1 MKIINYII
9 ISILLVLCVYCTTLG
24 FIWFVDYNKTMY
36 ETEELNYDCNL
47 WVGVG
52 LHTTNS
58 ITKAVTIEVNNKTYH
73 LKNNETTLKNNCIF
87 K

>member
-1 MKIINYII
+1 MKITHII
-9 ISILLVLCVYCTTLG
+9 LMIFSILLLVGVLILL
-24 FIWFVDYNKTMY
+24 IDYNKDSFIQAELQY
-36 ETEELNYDCNL
+36 ECDL
-47 WVGVG
+47 WAGAG

-73 LKNNETTLKNNCIF
+73 LKNNETTLKTKCIF

>member
-1 MKIINYII
+1 MKVKHIILMVF
-9 ISILLVLCVYCTTLG
+9 SILLLVVALIVM
-24 FIWFVDYNKTMY
+24 IDYNKDSFIKAELQY
-36 ETEELNYDCNL
+36 ECDL
-47 WVGVG
+47 WAGAG

-73 LKNNETTLKNNCIF
+73 LKYNETTLKNNCIF

>member
-1 MKIINYII
+1 MKVKHIILMIF
-9 ISILLVLCVYCTTLG
+9 SILLLVVALIVM
-24 FIWFVDYNKTMY
+24 IDYNKDSFIKAELQY
-36 ETEELNYDCNL
+36 ECNL
-47 WVGVG
+47 WVGQG

-58 ITKAVTIEVNNKTYH
+58 ITKAVTIKVNNKTYH